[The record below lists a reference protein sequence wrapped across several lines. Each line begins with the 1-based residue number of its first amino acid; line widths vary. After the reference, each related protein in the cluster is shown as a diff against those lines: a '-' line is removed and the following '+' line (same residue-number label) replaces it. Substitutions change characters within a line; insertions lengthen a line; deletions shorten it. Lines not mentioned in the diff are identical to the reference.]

1 MNFLDLCY
9 DLFLRTSKYHDL
21 GKDIENWN
29 KWNFYVVIIIP
40 DSYILRNH
48 NEILSKSIG

>member
-1 MNFLDLCY
+1 MNFLDLCN

-29 KWNFYVVIIIP
+29 KWNFYVVNYYTGQLYFTKP
-40 DSYILRNH
+40 Q
-48 NEILSKSIG
+48 